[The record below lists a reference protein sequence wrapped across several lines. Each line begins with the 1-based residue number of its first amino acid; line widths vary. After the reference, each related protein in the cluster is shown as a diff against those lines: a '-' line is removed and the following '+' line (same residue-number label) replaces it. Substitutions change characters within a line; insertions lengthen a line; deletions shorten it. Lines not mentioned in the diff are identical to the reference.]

1 MSNCQKTYAQSAIRG
16 TVVEYETNEPIA
28 GAKVYIPG
36 TAFSSMTD
44 NEGKYEIQDIP
55 PGDYEL
61 VVTKQGYLDKKTPT
75 QKVKKDVDI
84 ALNIQIEKKNT
95 SGVAGN

>member
-1 MSNCQKTYAQSAIRG
+1 MHKIYFVLLFSTIILLLGLSSSQAQSAIRG

-36 TAFSSMTD
+36 TPFSSITD

-61 VVTKQGYLDKKTPT
+61 VVTKQG
-75 QKVKKDVDI
+75 
-84 ALNIQIEKKNT
+84 
-95 SGVAGN
+95 